1 MEINTNL
8 YKRNKEYSRCFSVR
22 KLEQLA
28 RHYDWIFELMLNLK
42 KKSHL
47 WKARYEVMLSRPGP
61 RIFIH
66 LMKIALKPQLR
77 KLLEI

>member
-1 MEINTNL
+1 MIGL
-8 YKRNKEYSRCFSVR
+8 
-22 KLEQLA
+22 
-28 RHYDWIFELMLNLK
+28 FELMLNLK

-61 RIFIH
+61 RIFTSSNEDSFE
-66 LMKIALKPQLR
+66 AAVA